1 MLYAYNLE
9 NGEYSMT
16 LPFETEVKEGLTTIA
31 PPEVEENEVA
41 VFDSDSQEWEI
52 FNDYRFTHKM
62 IKDGEICDIEDYGD
76 IPDGWQLITVAQAE
90 TLEEEIRINKLTMT
104 PLDFIG
110 VLQGFGLTLEQINAY
125 LEANLEVKMQLTYC
139 QFVYCGVA
147 KSLMPITFED
157 VTITADMVETAFK
170 AKYGEV

>member
-41 VFDSDSQEWEI
+41 VFDSDSQEWKI

-62 IKDGEICDIEDYGD
+62 IKDGEISDIEDYGD

-90 TLEEEIRINKLTMT
+90 ALEEEIRINKLTMT

-110 VLQGFGLTLEQINAY
+110 VLQGFGLTLKQINAY